1 MRFEHGFK
9 LLTCVVLFSAGMF
22 AGGSEAETITFSE
35 FSLKH
40 GSEKNAYGPYQH
52 VNNFDLTIASDNFH
66 APGRP
71 EEITSDGKRVIYDGT
86 IFRGYAS
93 AGPMDSM
100 IADQP
105 ALLQPDRPAIKS
117 ANPEAVDSGGFNP
130 VPEPASMLL
139 VGSGLI
145 VLAGVGRRKFFKKK
159 SRNGKASY
167 SQLTA
172 HTDQ

>member
-22 AGGSEAETITFSE
+22 AGGSEAETITFS
-35 FSLKH
+35 
-40 GSEKNAYGPYQH
+40 
-52 VNNFDLTIASDNFH
+52 
-66 APGRP
+66 
-71 EEITSDGKRVIYDGT
+71 
-86 IFRGYAS
+86 GYAS